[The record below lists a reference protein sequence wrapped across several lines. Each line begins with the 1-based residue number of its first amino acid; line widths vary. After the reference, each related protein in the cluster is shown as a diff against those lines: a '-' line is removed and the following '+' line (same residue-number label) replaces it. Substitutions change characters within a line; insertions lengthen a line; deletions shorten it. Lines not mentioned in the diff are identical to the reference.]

1 MQLGWKTKFKLTII
15 DVVSRSG
22 ILLHINRSRFYSR
35 RLKMSH
41 KPLLTWDLIKRSF
54 LKMPGRGLKR
64 NSKNKKGKIGNY
76 LTEHLRE
83 NVSQN
88 ERVKFLSRLLFPR

>member
-1 MQLGWKTKFKLTII
+1 
-15 DVVSRSG
+15 
-22 ILLHINRSRFYSR
+22 
-35 RLKMSH
+35 
-41 KPLLTWDLIKRSF
+41 
-54 LKMPGRGLKR
+54 MPGRGLKR

-88 ERVKFLSRLLFPR
+88 ERVKFLSRLLFPRCSLTNYFSITSVNSTKV

>member
-1 MQLGWKTKFKLTII
+1 
-15 DVVSRSG
+15 
-22 ILLHINRSRFYSR
+22 
-35 RLKMSH
+35 
-41 KPLLTWDLIKRSF
+41 
-54 LKMPGRGLKR
+54 MPGRGLKR